1 MEDFDEVKKNLKT
14 RLTTLIV
21 GGALVILEGLFVMVG
36 VSYLFSIG
44 GLLLKLLVL
53 VSGSMF
59 LTIDVTET
67 IKAVKE
73 IRLIRSM
80 LKVGTIIEKSIRE
93 KTAE

>member
-1 MEDFDEVKKNLKT
+1 MEDFDKAKKNLKT

-53 VSGSMF
+53 VGGSLF
-59 LTIDVTET
+59 LAIDIKDT
-67 IKAVKE
+67 IKTVKE

-80 LKVGTIIEKSIRE
+80 LKVGTMVEKLIRE

>member
-44 GLLLKLLVL
+44 GLLLKLLVR
-53 VSGSMF
+53 VSGSLF
-59 LTIDVTET
+59 LTIDVSAT
-67 IKAVKE
+67 IKTAKE

-80 LKVGTIIEKSIRE
+80 LKVGTMIEKSIRE
-93 KTAE
+93 KAAE

>member
-14 RLTTLIV
+14 RLTTLIF
-21 GGALVILEGLFVMVG
+21 GGPLVILEGLFVMVG

-53 VSGSMF
+53 VSGSLF
-59 LTIDVTET
+59 LTIDVKET

>member
-1 MEDFDEVKKNLKT
+1 MEDFDKAKKNLKT
-14 RLTTLIV
+14 RLSTLIF

-36 VSYLFSIG
+36 VSYLFLMG

-53 VSGSMF
+53 VSGSLF
-59 LTIDVTET
+59 LTVDVIET

-80 LKVGTIIEKSIRE
+80 LKVETMIEKSIGE

>member
-44 GLLLKLLVL
+44 GLLL
-53 VSGSMF
+53 
-59 LTIDVTET
+59 
-67 IKAVKE
+67 
-73 IRLIRSM
+73 
-80 LKVGTIIEKSIRE
+80 
-93 KTAE
+93 

>member
-14 RLTTLIV
+14 RLTTLIF

-53 VSGSMF
+53 VSGSLF
-59 LTIDVTET
+59 LAIDIKDT
-67 IKAVKE
+67 IKTVKE

-80 LKVGTIIEKSIRE
+80 LKVGTMIEKSIGE
-93 KTAE
+93 KTAK

>member
-14 RLTTLIV
+14 RLTTLIF

-53 VSGSMF
+53 VSGSLF
-59 LTIDVTET
+59 LAIDIKDT
-67 IKAVKE
+67 IKTVKE

-80 LKVGTIIEKSIRE
+80 LKVGTMIEKSIRE

>member
-14 RLTTLIV
+14 RLTTLIF

-53 VSGSMF
+53 VSGSLF

-80 LKVGTIIEKSIRE
+80 LKVGTMIEKSIGE
-93 KTAE
+93 KTAK

>member
-21 GGALVILEGLFVMVG
+21 RGPLVILQGLFVMVG

-53 VSGSMF
+53 VSGSLF
-59 LTIDVTET
+59 LTIDVKET

-80 LKVGTIIEKSIRE
+80 LKVGTMIEKSIRE

>member
-1 MEDFDEVKKNLKT
+1 MEDFDKAKKNLKT

-21 GGALVILEGLFVMVG
+21 GGALVILEGLFVLVG

-53 VSGSMF
+53 VGGSLF
-59 LTIDVTET
+59 LAIDIKDT
-67 IKAVKE
+67 IKTVKE

-80 LKVGTIIEKSIRE
+80 LKVGTMVEKLIRE

>member
-21 GGALVILEGLFVMVG
+21 GGALVILEGLFVMIG

-53 VSGSMF
+53 VGGSLF
-59 LTIDVTET
+59 LAIDVKDT
-67 IKAVKE
+67 IKTAKE

-80 LKVGTIIEKSIRE
+80 LKVGTMIEKSIRE